1 MGGRGPE
8 RVENRKK
15 KLSRRSRKVE
25 VGRGGGGGSNR
36 RERQRLD
43 SVCLLECLRAP
54 KAPDTRAQTISQS
67 RLRRR
72 MAHVILQSLD
82 GRKSQRGTRSGRRD
96 GQDCNQPHGVGCSQR
111 HRFWFFFFF
120 FLSDAF
126 ASRAGVLFFSSF
138 LENQRNA
145 FLPVLRP
152 SFLASCKTD
161 KCAGELRRCMGREA
175 RNEAGTRRRKK
186 NETSWRE
193 EKKKKKK
200 RYRRAIGHPAP
211 RASSFLQV
219 SVYSTAHEAIKV
231 NDRGAN
237 EGLTCE
243 QQRRKEGKRRLGTE
257 EREEENI
264 CEFPAPTRHE
274 EEPSPQKIKSNS
286 FALLSRAS
294 FPARSPH
301 FLSLLIIQWRASL
314 LQPQQ
319 RPRSCC
325 SARPRCA
332 REF

>member
-1 MGGRGPE
+1 MLLLQEPE
-8 RVENRKK
+8 
-15 KLSRRSRKVE
+15 
-25 VGRGGGGGSNR
+25 
-36 RERQRLD
+36 
-43 SVCLLECLRAP
+43 
-54 KAPDTRAQTISQS
+54 
-67 RLRRR
+67 
-72 MAHVILQSLD
+72 
-82 GRKSQRGTRSGRRD
+82 
-96 GQDCNQPHGVGCSQR
+96 
-111 HRFWFFFFF
+111 FFFFPLSSRIRETRSF
-120 FLSDAF
+120 PFSVLPFL
-126 ASRAGVLFFSSF
+126 RAARQINVPA
-138 LENQRNA
+138 N
-145 FLPVLRP
+145 
-152 SFLASCKTD
+152 
-161 KCAGELRRCMGREA
+161 CAGAWVEKREMKLGHGG
-175 RNEAGTRRRKK
+175 EKK